1 MCSDKIQLRLSN
13 ITLSGNADL
22 VRVSADKSEYTVRI
36 PSDLVARGKCKIT
49 VSNILIQ
56 IKNAS
61 SASIVPAGSHTA
73 LIMTDGL
80 QLLGYN
86 NEAGGN
92 VNVLAEMGIDSNKN
106 DISLNACTPPVFTC
120 PVLPP
125 EITIRKMVYDPS
137 LVQPTAMNAFTT
149 TVVPCVVTLQL
160 EFMDED
166 NK

>member
-13 ITLSGNADL
+13 VSLSSNSDL

-49 VSNILIQ
+49 VSNIFIQ
-56 IKNAS
+56 IKNGGGQ
-61 SASIVPAGSHTA
+61 SIVPSNSHTA

-86 NEAGGN
+86 NESGGN

-106 DISLNACTPPVFTC
+106 DISLNSPTPPQFTC
-120 PVLPP
+120 PILPP

-137 LVQPTAMNAFTT
+137 LALPIAMNAFTT
-149 TVVPCVVTLQL
+149 TVVPCIVTLQL